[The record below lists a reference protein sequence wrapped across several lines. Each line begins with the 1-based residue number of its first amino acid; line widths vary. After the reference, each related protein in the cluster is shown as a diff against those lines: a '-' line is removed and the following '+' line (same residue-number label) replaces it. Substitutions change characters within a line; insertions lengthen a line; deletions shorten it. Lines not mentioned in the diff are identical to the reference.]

1 MNGSGVDEGPFL
13 NILKCTAER
22 VPAMKME
29 YDGVPAKWS
38 HSVGLRK
45 DDGDWGRLL
54 AQTKPTREGTLN
66 KGYFYSVKLNQMLYF
81 LMPSFIYCI

>member
-13 NILKCTAER
+13 NILKCTVER

-38 HSVGLRK
+38 HSVGLR
-45 DDGDWGRLL
+45 RLL

-66 KGYFYSVKLNQMLYF
+66 KGYFSSEKLNQMLYF